1 MSENKKFDKPFN
13 KFYVLRITSLHIKK
27 AIDTSIRKTYD
38 RMKDV
43 LSSGKAEVFETLD
56 VLHKIRKLM
65 EDFEANN
72 KHLYKKPEEDKPI
85 EGKVE
90 DNTHEDKTYE
100 NEVKDK

>member
-1 MSENKKFDKPFN
+1 MDNNNKPFN

-43 LSSGKAEVFETLD
+43 ENKAEVFETLD
-56 VLHKIRKLM
+56 VLHKVRKLM

-72 KHLYKKPEEDKPI
+72 KHLYKKPDEN
-85 EGKVE
+85 KVE
-90 DNTHEDKTYE
+90 ASVPKSSTDEHDKTYE
-100 NEVKDK
+100 NEVNKG

>member
-1 MSENKKFDKPFN
+1 MDNNNKPFN

-43 LSSGKAEVFETLD
+43 VNKSEVFETLD

-72 KHLYKKPEEDKPI
+72 KHLYKKPDEN
-85 EGKVE
+85 KVE
-90 DNTHEDKTYE
+90 ASVPNHSTDEHDKTYE
-100 NEVKDK
+100 NEIENKDK